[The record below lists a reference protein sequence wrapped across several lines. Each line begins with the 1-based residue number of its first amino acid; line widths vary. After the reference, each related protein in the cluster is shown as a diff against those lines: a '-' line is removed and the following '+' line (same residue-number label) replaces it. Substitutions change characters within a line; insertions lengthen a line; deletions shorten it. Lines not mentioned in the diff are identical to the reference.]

1 MVTGQASLYW
11 DTGYHGLELEL
22 DAGRYL
28 AGDWGGTITVT
39 RQFANGWS
47 VGAYATKTNVSAEEF
62 GEGSFDKG
70 VMISIPFRW
79 TVPFETQ
86 ARNSIGLQS
95 VSRDGGAKLDISNR
109 LYPIVRDYDRGRL
122 KQNWGSFWQ

>member
-1 MVTGQASLYW
+1 
-11 DTGYHGLELEL
+11 
-22 DAGRYL
+22 
-28 AGDWGGTITVT
+28 
-39 RQFANGWS
+39 
-47 VGAYATKTNVSAEEF
+47 
-62 GEGSFDKG
+62 
-70 VMISIPFRW
+70 MISIPFRW